1 MRRSLVRGLSLAL
14 VLSAALSARA
24 ETLGTAFT
32 YQGRLTTTADEP
44 VSEACDF
51 VFDLHATATS
61 GSAIAPSVVL
71 ADVPVEHGVFTVQL
85 DFGSAAFGD
94 GEKRWLEIAVG
105 CASQGGQL
113 TVLAPRQELTAAPR
127 ALHGEFSRWGGLTGV
142 PADIADG
149 DDVDD
154 ADADASNELQAL
166 SLDGHTLRLSDS
178 AATADLSGYL
188 DDTDD
193 QDLAA
198 VLAEGAD
205 AAGSEITNLAA
216 PSSDQSA
223 ATRKYVDDGLAAK
236 QDTLGYDPVDRA
248 GDSMSG
254 VLAAPGFVTGSVTY
268 GDGAIARNTGGALD
282 LQLGGAPGDDLRV
295 DGSTLVVKSDSD
307 RIGIGTAT
315 PAGRLHIHRDLGD
328 AVIDQQSTAA
338 SDGFFNLNMGQSFT
352 AGVTGQ
358 LTTVGFLTAQGAG
371 IGATLRV
378 FAGHGIGGTL
388 LSTQS
393 ITLGPNG
400 TFSDYALPTPVD
412 IVQGQA
418 YTFFVTCGQNIILA
432 SSANQNPY
440 PGGGMRIGVGGSAQ
454 TDYDLAF
461 RTYASGPEAML
472 FVGAGSNGNV
482 GIGTTAPERKL
493 HVRDVIR
500 LQARPNPP
508 ASAVI
513 GDLYTDDSGALC
525 FYTGS
530 AWSVAGG
537 TGACN

>member
-1 MRRSLVRGLSLAL
+1 MRRSLVRGLLLAF
-14 VLSAALSARA
+14 VLPAALLAHA

-32 YQGRLTTTADEP
+32 YQGRLTTADEP

-51 VFDLHATATS
+51 VFDLHATATA
-61 GSAIAPSVVL
+61 GSAIAPSVML
-71 ADVPVEHGVFTVQL
+71 ADVPVEQGVFTVQL

-113 TVLAPRQELTAAPR
+113 TVLVPRQELTAAPR

-216 PSSDQSA
+216 PSADQSA

-248 GDSMSG
+248 GDAMSG

-268 GDGAIARNTGGALD
+268 GDGAISRNTGGALD
-282 LQLGGAPGDDLRV
+282 LQLGGAPGDDLRI

-315 PAGRLHIHRDLGD
+315 PAGRLHIHREVGD
-328 AVIDQQSTAA
+328 VVIDQQSTAA
-338 SDGFFNLNMGQSFT
+338 TDAFINSQMGQSFT

-358 LTTVGFLTAQGAG
+358 LAKVAFHVIEGGG
-371 IGATLRV
+371 VGATLRV
-378 FAGHGIGGTL
+378 YAGTGIGGAM

-393 ITLGPNG
+393 VTLGANG
-400 TFSDYALPTPVD
+400 SFAEYTLAAPVN
-412 IVQGQA
+412 IVQGQV
-418 YTFFVTCGQNIILA
+418 YSFFLISGPNLMLATSGGQD
-432 SSANQNPY
+432 PY
-440 PGGGMRIGVGGSAQ
+440 PGGSMLISPSGVSQPG
-454 TDYDLAF
+454 YDLAF

-482 GIGTTAPERKL
+482 GIGTTAPARKL

-537 TGACN
+537 TGTCN